1 MKIWRTAPII
11 GLIRKKDFRMKT
23 CDNCRHYF
31 WFLSV
36 CTNWESE
43 YWGDFVLEEENCE
56 KWEAVKNE

>member
-1 MKIWRTAPII
+1 
-11 GLIRKKDFRMKT
+11 MKT

-56 KWEAVKNE
+56 KWEAINDDTP